1 MKQTVL
7 LTMCLAAVLGLLPAV
22 GGMPHAA
29 TLDPALRESVE
40 ELKRVY
46 ATEIVLGK
54 PLELEGL
61 KIIPLATVGLG
72 YGQRQ
77 GTPEQG
83 ALHGVGGVLSP
94 VGVLV
99 VSPTGVQLL
108 PIPKGLMEQLLGALA
123 PVLAQVLHGEGPT
136 PDGRERGT
144 RPRLTPPELL
154 GALYAFLPKGGL
166 TFGLFPWSLAR
177 VLLFVLG
184 WLALALLSGVF
195 FPRQVA
201 AVAAT
206 LRDHPLRTG
215 LIGLLGAGAVGLLAM
230 VFTISLI
237 GLPLTILVVLLA
249 WAVQL
254 FGLISIALLVGQTA
268 AAAVQRPREAA
279 LEQIL
284 IGGILLGLVRLLP
297 FLGWIIWLIL
307 GLCGFGAVLLTRVRQ
322 ER

>member
-1 MKQTVL
+1 MKQTIL
-7 LTMCLAAVLGLLPAV
+7 LTTCLAAVLGLLPAV
-22 GGMPHAA
+22 GGMPRAA

-54 PLELEGL
+54 PLEIESL

-77 GTPEQG
+77 GTPERG

-108 PIPKGLMEQLLGALA
+108 PIPKGLVEQLLGALA
-123 PVLAQVLHGEGPT
+123 PVISQVLRGEGTT
-136 PDGRERGT
+136 PDGRERGL
-144 RPRLTPPELL
+144 RLTPPEIL
-154 GALYAFLPKGGL
+154 GALYVLLPKGGL
-166 TFGLFPWSLAR
+166 TFGLFPWPLSR

-215 LIGLLGAGAVGLLAM
+215 LIGVLSAGAVGLLA
-230 VFTISLI
+230 VIFTISLI

-249 WAVQL
+249 WALQL
-254 FGLISIALLVGQTA
+254 FGLIGMALLVGQTA
-268 AAAVQRPREAA
+268 TVAIQRPRDSA

-284 IGGILLGLVRLLP
+284 IGGILLGLVRILP
-297 FLGWIIWLIL
+297 FLGWIIWLVL
-307 GLCGFGAVLLTRVRQ
+307 GLFGFGAVLLTRVGQGR
-322 ER
+322 